1 MSNTQYATS
10 SKLFHWITLL
20 LVIGAFAS
28 IELRELFEK
37 GTETRDLFKFVHFQ
51 LGAIIFIVTL
61 ARLVNRKMHPAP
73 DMISMEKWQTLFA
86 KGIHIALVLTMLIM
100 PVLGCLILISEAK
113 DVTVLGFDLPQLW
126 AKDKSLAHDLEE
138 AHETLGNVFLV
149 LVFVH
154 AAAAI
159 WHHRILKDN
168 TLSKMLPRK

>member
-1 MSNTQYATS
+1 
-10 SKLFHWITLL
+10 
-20 LVIGAFAS
+20 
-28 IELRELFEK
+28 
-37 GTETRDLFKFVHFQ
+37 
-51 LGAIIFIVTL
+51 
-61 ARLVNRKMHPAP
+61 
-73 DMISMEKWQTLFA
+73 MISMEKWQTLFA

-159 WHHRILKDN
+159 WHHHVLKDD
-168 TLSKMLPRK
+168 TLTKMLPRK